1 MKRDLVNRMI
11 QLAFLEG
18 EITTHGLYEKS
29 VARKAPGNQ
38 ATPQQA
44 KRLLER
50 LEAALASRKQVQDI
64 PFTIGTYLRKIRAGQ
79 SSRTKEFAAHIGIT
93 QRTYQLIE
101 DDKISPLKVPVSSWK
116 RMRQFLNLSVQELSD
131 MIRRT
136 YQLVLYQPSFQ
147 TTLARYKHGK
157 GKKSEHLE
165 AAAKEL
171 YTRIP
176 LPLSP
181 KEEMKLS
188 ELLEAIAE

>member
-1 MKRDLVNRMI
+1 MKRDFVDRLI

-29 VARKAPGNQ
+29 VARKVPGEQ
-38 ATPQQA
+38 SSPEQA
-44 KRLLER
+44 KSLLER
-50 LEAALASRKQVQDI
+50 LETALASRKQVQDI
-64 PFTIGTYLRKIRAGQ
+64 PLTMGTYLKKIRTRG
-79 SSRTKEFAAHIGIT
+79 SLRSKEISAKIGIA
-93 QRTYQLIE
+93 QSTYQLIE
-101 DDKISPLKVPVSSWK
+101 DDKISPLKVPVNSWK
-116 RMRQFLNLSVQELSD
+116 RIRQFLNISVQELSE

-165 AAAKEL
+165 TAAKEL

-176 LPLSP
+176 LPLSA
-181 KEEMKLS
+181 KEEQKLS
-188 ELLEAIAE
+188 QLLKAIAE